1 MLPGGLEN
9 GKSTG
14 NSRLIDGDYSP
25 CRRADKLPVKTALTC
40 CGMPCDMCI
49 LLDVGLMLYV
59 SWFGEYR
66 PSTTLK
72 CILIKYLFTNKS
84 MQYVRHTLLVVAT
97 HCDCS
102 IGRHL
107 DGVVCHYN
115 MIYFNTWMHLRFRV
129 MHIRIRV
136 DGGGTI
142 VYVFTE
148 TSYPKRQTNI
158 LK

>member
-1 MLPGGLEN
+1 MLPGDIEN

-25 CRRADKLPVKTALTC
+25 CRRADKIPVETALTC

-49 LLDVGLMLYV
+49 LLDVGLMPYV

-66 PSTTLK
+66 PSTMLK
-72 CILIKYLFTNKS
+72 CILLKYFFFTNKS
-84 MQYVRHTLLVVAT
+84 MQCLRHTLLVVAT
-97 HCDCS
+97 HCNCS

-115 MIYFNTWMHLRFRV
+115 MNYFSTWMQLRF
-129 MHIRIRV
+129 HIRIRV
-136 DGGGTI
+136 DSDGTI
-142 VYVFTE
+142 VYVFTQ
-148 TSYPKRQTNI
+148 TSRTNKT
-158 LK
+158 LKKN